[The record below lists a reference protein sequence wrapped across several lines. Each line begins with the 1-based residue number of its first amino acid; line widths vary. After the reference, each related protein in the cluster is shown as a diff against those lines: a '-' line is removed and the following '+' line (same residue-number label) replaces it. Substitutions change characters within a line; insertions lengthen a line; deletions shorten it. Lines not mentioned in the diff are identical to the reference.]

1 MTDFIIQN
9 YDWIKAFHIIAV
21 ISWMAG
27 MLYLPRLFVYHASA
41 PKGGELSETLK
52 VMERKLLRLIINPAM
67 ILAWIFGGLM
77 FWTFIELDTLKEAK
91 WLHHKMTLLILMQIV
106 HAMLANARRKFAE
119 DRNTKSARY
128 YRWLNE
134 APTVLMIA
142 IVILAI
148 VKPF

>member
-1 MTDFIIQN
+1 M
-9 YDWIKAFHIIAV
+9 WIKALHVIAV

-27 MLYLPRLFVYHASA
+27 MLYLPRLFVYHATAKVGS
-41 PKGGELSETLK
+41 ELSETLK

-67 ILAWIFGGLM
+67 IASWLFGGMLLWYYIENDM
-77 FWTFIELDTLKEAK
+77 FKTAG
-91 WLHHKMTLLILMQIV
+91 WLHTKVSLLVLMQIV
-106 HAMLANARRKFAE
+106 HAMLARHRRQFAQ

-142 IVILAI
+142 IVILVI
-148 VKPF
+148 VQPF